1 MTEKARLLEAG
12 LIGWPIEHSLSP
24 AVHTYWMQQKNING
38 RYLLRPTRADDVKD
52 TVDFIRQEGWRGF
65 NVTSPLKEIIV
76 DHLDHVDDIARRLR
90 AVNTVICNSQG
101 QLHGTNSDL
110 HGFSANLKNCSFLP
124 PTRKKAVL
132 FGAGGAARAVLVA
145 LEAFDFSEILV
156 LNWVD
161 ERAGLLVDQLKV
173 KTARPV
179 EWSARHT
186 ALDGAD
192 LLVNASSA
200 GMGDN
205 DPLPLDLAALPA
217 QALVH
222 DIVYKPVETP
232 LLSDARARGNPVL
245 DGIGMLLY
253 QAQTGFKAWFD
264 PESPVP
270 DVDTGLRDKIQLLLS
285 EQGRG

>member
-1 MTEKARLLEAG
+1 MTNKAG
-12 LIGWPIEHSLSP
+12 LIGWPIAHSLSP

-38 RYLLRPTRADDVKD
+38 HYLLRPTRADELKD

-110 HGFSANLKNCSFLP
+110 HGFSANLKNCPFLP
-124 PTRKKAVL
+124 STRKKAVL

-179 EWSARHT
+179 EWSARHD
-186 ALDGAD
+186 ALEGAD
-192 LLVNASSA
+192 LLVNASAA

-205 DPLPLDLAALPA
+205 DPLPLDLSALPA

>member
-1 MTEKARLLEAG
+1 MTEKAG
-12 LIGWPIEHSLSP
+12 LIGWPIAHSLSP

-38 RYLLRPTRADDVKD
+38 HYLLRPTRADELKD

-90 AVNTVICNSQG
+90 AVNTVVCNSQG

-110 HGFSANLKNCSFLP
+110 HGFSANLKNCPFLP
-124 PTRKKAVL
+124 STRKKAVL

-145 LEAFDFSEILV
+145 LEAFGFSEILV

-179 EWSARHT
+179 EWATRHT
-186 ALDGAD
+186 ALEGAD
-192 LLVNASSA
+192 LLVNASAA

-205 DPLPLDLAALPA
+205 DPLPLDLAALPH

-270 DVDTGLRDKIQLLLS
+270 DVDAGLRDKIQLLLS
-285 EQGRG
+285 EQING

>member
-1 MTEKARLLEAG
+1 MTEKAG

-24 AVHTYWMQQKNING
+24 AVHTYWMQQKSING
-38 RYLLRPTRADDVKD
+38 LYLLRPTKADGVKD

-76 DHLDHVDDIARRLR
+76 DHLDHVDDIARRLK
-90 AVNTVICNSQG
+90 AVNTVVYNSQG

-110 HGFSANLKNCSFLP
+110 HGFSANLKNCPSLP

-145 LEAFDFSEILV
+145 LEAFGFSEILV

-161 ERAGLLVDQLKV
+161 ERAGLLVDQLQV

-179 EWSARHT
+179 EWATRHT
-186 ALDGAD
+186 ALEGAD
-192 LLVNASSA
+192 LLVNASAA

-205 DPLPLDLAALPA
+205 DPLPLDLAALPR

-232 LLSDARARGNPVL
+232 LLADARARGNPVL

-253 QAQTGFKAWFD
+253 QAQTGFKAWFA

-270 DVDTGLRDKIQLLLS
+270 DVDAGLRDKIQLLLL
-285 EQGRG
+285 EQGRE